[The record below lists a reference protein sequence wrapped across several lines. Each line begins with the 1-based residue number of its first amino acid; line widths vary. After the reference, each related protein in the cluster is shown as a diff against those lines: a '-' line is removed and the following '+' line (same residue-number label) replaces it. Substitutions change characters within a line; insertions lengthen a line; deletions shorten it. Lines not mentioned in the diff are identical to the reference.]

1 MYACIRWTDM
11 KPGADVEDE
20 RDPRVITHHPDYDEI
35 REVVGHKEHP
45 PDGYYE
51 QYKLKLEQYYLED
64 IPDREGGD
72 DSENYRGFGGVN
84 LRGTE
89 KKDLYRVMKK
99 IGLKSIFELKIGSK
113 INFSAQNWS
122 KNRFLSTRMNIQDIQ
137 KDIF

>member
-1 MYACIRWTDM
+1 M

-64 IPDREGGD
+64 APDREGGD

-84 LRGTE
+84 LRGTDKRLCIE
-89 KKDLYRVMKK
+89 LYMKK
-99 IGLKSIFELKIGSK
+99 IGLKLIFDLKVGPK
-113 INFSAQNWS
+113 IDF
-122 KNRFLSTRMNIQDIQ
+122 
-137 KDIF
+137 